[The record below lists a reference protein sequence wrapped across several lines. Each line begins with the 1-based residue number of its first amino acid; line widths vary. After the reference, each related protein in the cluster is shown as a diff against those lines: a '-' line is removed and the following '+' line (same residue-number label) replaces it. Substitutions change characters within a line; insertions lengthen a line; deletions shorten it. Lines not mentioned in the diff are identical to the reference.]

1 MGPVRYAY
9 ALVYAVIGAILVAC
23 AQPQPVAKGKGQD
36 AAATLAGATVLEARR
51 VYIDPSTPPI
61 DNAIIVMR
69 SGKVVSVGSVATLA
83 PGHRLP
89 KGHCAGGVVTAGFH
103 NNHVHF
109 TESKFEDAAA
119 QPGGDLGQH
128 VERMLTSYGFT
139 TVTDVGSDV
148 ENTVALRKRI
158 ESGEVAGPRI
168 LTAGWPQYPHNGIPF
183 YLADLP
189 PAFLAQLRQSESAIE
204 ASRNV
209 VDNLGRGADATKLFV
224 ATPQRGGKI
233 ARMDP
238 AVIRAAVQETH
249 QRGHLVFAHPTDN
262 AGLRAALDA
271 GVDVIVHTTLELGPT
286 KWEPAVV
293 KDMVSAK
300 MGVVPTL
307 QLWGYELKKTTLA
320 ERIVQLAIADA
331 VEEVRV
337 FSQAGGQVLFG
348 TDVGYMTDYNPAE
361 EYALMSRAGLSA
373 MQILASLTTAPA
385 TRWNEGARRG
395 ALRAGMDAD
404 LVVLEGDPADDAS
417 HFARVKC
424 TFRGGELLYS
434 SAGRNAGL
442 R

>member
-1 MGPVRYAY
+1 MGFVRYGY
-9 ALVYAVIGAILVAC
+9 ALVYAAIGTFLVGC
-23 AQPQPVAKGKGQD
+23 AQPQPD
-36 AAATLAGATVLEARR
+36 APSTSPETAGTLAGATVLQARR
-51 VYIDPSTPPI
+51 LYVDPASPPI
-61 DNAIIVMR
+61 DNGVIVMR
-69 SGKVVSVGSVATLA
+69 DGKIVLVGTGNSL
-83 PGHRLP
+83 PPIRRLP
-89 KGHCAGGVVTAGFH
+89 RGHCAGGVVTAGFH

-109 TESKFEDAAA
+109 TESKFEEAAER
-119 QPGGDLGQH
+119 PSGDLALH
-128 VERMLTSYGFT
+128 LERMLTSYGFT

-148 ENTVALRKRI
+148 ENTAALRKRI

-189 PAFLAQLRQSESAIE
+189 PEFLARLRQPESAIE

-224 ATPQRGGKI
+224 ATPQSGGKI

-271 GVDVIVHTTLELGPT
+271 GVDVVVHTTLERGPT
-286 KWEPAVV
+286 KWEPALVN
-293 KDMVSAK
+293 DMVTAK
-300 MGVVPTL
+300 MGVIPTL
-307 QLWGYELKKTTLA
+307 QLWGYELKKTSLPDH
-320 ERIVQLAIADA
+320 VVKLAIGDA

-337 FSQAGGQVLFG
+337 FSHAGGQVLFG
-348 TDVGYMTDYNPAE
+348 TDVGYMTEYNPTE
-361 EYALMSRAGLSA
+361 EYALMSRAGLST

-385 TRWNEGARRG
+385 ARWNEDARRG
-395 ALRAGMDAD
+395 ALRVGMDAD
-404 LVVLEGDPADDAS
+404 LVVLEDDPADDAGN
-417 HFARVKC
+417 FARVKC

-434 SAGRNAGL
+434 SVDKNAGP
-442 R
+442 